1 MSVISFLLWCAALA
15 ACVSIGVFVLNFVLS
30 LLLVVG
36 VSIFGALQW
45 IWQKLT
51 NILKSSWEHWPIVCI
66 MIAFLIISF
75 FVETHRFS
83 QGQRKSSEQFFKQLE
98 RKKTHAGDP
107 SKRLLRM
114 PDSEPVPDQEKQ

>member
-1 MSVISFLLWCAALA
+1 MSIVSFLVFCAILA
-15 ACVSIGVFVLNFVLS
+15 ACVFIGGFVLN
-30 LLLVVG
+30 LLLVLS
-36 VSIFGALQW
+36 VSIFGTFVW

-51 NILKSSWEHWPIVCI
+51 KILKSSWEHWPIVCI

-83 QGQRKSSEQFFKQLE
+83 QEQRKSSEQFFKQLE
-98 RKKTHAGDP
+98 RKKTHAGD
-107 SKRLLRM
+107 SSRRLLRM